1 MLKVE
6 DTAIVIVDVQG
17 KLVNVMDE
25 KDLLLNNL
33 QKLVK
38 GAQVLNIPMI
48 WLEQYPKG
56 LGPIDDHLK
65 KFVHPNE
72 PIEKVV
78 FSACKSDSF
87 IQQLHALDKQS
98 ILVTGMEAHICV
110 YQTVVDLLELGHE
123 VEVVVDCISSRKQI
137 DKEIGIEKM
146 KSLGAHITSVEMALF
161 EMLGSA
167 DHPKFREISKI
178 IK

>member
-25 KDLLLNNL
+25 KNSLLNIL
-33 QKLVK
+33 QQLVR
-38 GAQVLNIPMI
+38 GAQVLHLPII

-56 LGPIDDHLK
+56 LGPIDNNLK
-65 KFVHPNE
+65 QYVQPNE

-78 FSACKSDSF
+78 FSACKSESF
-87 IQQLHALDKQS
+87 IQQLKAVDRKS
-98 ILVTGMEAHICV
+98 ILVAGVEAHICV
-110 YQTVVDLLELGHE
+110 YQTVVDLLELE
-123 VEVVVDCISSRKQI
+123 YKVEVVVDCISSRTKMNK
-137 DKEIGIEKM
+137 DIGIEKV
-146 KSLGAHITSVEMALF
+146 KSLGANITSVEMALF

-167 DHPKFREISKI
+167 EHPNFREISKI